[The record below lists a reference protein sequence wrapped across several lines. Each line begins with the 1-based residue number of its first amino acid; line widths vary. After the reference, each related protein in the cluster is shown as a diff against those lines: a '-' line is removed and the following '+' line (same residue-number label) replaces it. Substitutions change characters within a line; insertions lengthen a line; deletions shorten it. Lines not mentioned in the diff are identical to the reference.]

1 MAGPVARSGFVM
13 ERDGVLTPLR
23 LHALQVNSLSIRV
36 GPRGDTSQT
45 DAAAAQGDKVAA
57 PPGSIRFIGHR

>member
-1 MAGPVARSGFVM
+1 M